1 MPEEEK
7 PTIAILLS
15 IIGGILILILGIIIL
30 AVGAAFMAFMVPVWL
45 SSVVSGIGI
54 WGVICG
60 LVVLVSSYLTY
71 VKPAPY
77 TMWGILILVFSILS
91 FIEGGGFIVGAI
103 LGIIGGIWILTWKP
117 STPAPQACVPEH

>member
-1 MPEEEK
+1 MSEEEK

-30 AVGAAFMAFMVPVWL
+30 AVGAAFMGFMMPLWL
-45 SSVVSGIGI
+45 SSLISGIGI
-54 WGVICG
+54 WGIICG
-60 LVVLVSSYLTY
+60 LVVLIASYLCY

-91 FIEGGGFIVGAI
+91 FIEGGGFFIGAI
-103 LGIIGGIWILTWKP
+103 LGIIGGIWILMWKP
-117 STPAPQACVPEH
+117 AVPVQQAPPS